1 MSAPLALDS
10 TAGDPPI
17 RREDY
22 THPGRGSQFEIFIL
36 RIRFFDGC
44 VFIVFGLNHP
54 CASLVERF
62 SLFHPAAS
70 V

>member
-10 TAGDPPI
+10 IAGDPPI

-22 THPGRGSQFEIFIL
+22 THPRRGSQFEIFIP

-44 VFIVFGLNHP
+44 VFAVFGLSHRYK
-54 CASLVERF
+54 SLAERF
-62 SLFHPAAS
+62 SLFRPAAS